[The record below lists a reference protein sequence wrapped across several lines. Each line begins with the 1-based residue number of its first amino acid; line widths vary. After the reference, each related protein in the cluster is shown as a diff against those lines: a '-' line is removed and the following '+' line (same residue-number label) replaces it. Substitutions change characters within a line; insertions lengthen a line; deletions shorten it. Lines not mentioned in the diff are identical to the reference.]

1 MAQTH
6 QEGHAVGPGLCLA
19 PPTKYTLAEEP
30 ISPGKYEPTGTKLQK
45 NNHNKIN
52 KLHRLHEKEFKVMW
66 RKTLLVFIIHMF
78 GKIKGKTK
86 GMNEVTAY
94 MEKKNGVRTEPGV
107 TVTKKDREDD
117 SAQETRKPQLVR

>member
-1 MAQTH
+1 M
-6 QEGHAVGPGLCLA
+6 
-19 PPTKYTLAEEP
+19 
-30 ISPGKYEPTGTKLQK
+30 QK

-52 KLHRLHEKEFKVMW
+52 KLYRLHEKEFKVMW

-94 MEKKNGVRTEPGV
+94 MGKKNGVRTEPGV